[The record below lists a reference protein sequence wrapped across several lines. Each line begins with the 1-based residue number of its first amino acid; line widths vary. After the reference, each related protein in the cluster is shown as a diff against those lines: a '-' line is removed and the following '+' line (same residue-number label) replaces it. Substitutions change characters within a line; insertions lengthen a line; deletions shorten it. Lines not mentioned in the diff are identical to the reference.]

1 MSTNAPDPDVGP
13 LASAIALGL
22 ALMLVVGV
30 IGGVMAFE
38 GVDEGSV
45 GVEKRHGA
53 VTGTIYEPGWHFITP
68 ISESTVNID
77 TRPRT
82 ETMSGDSAIPLLTG
96 DGQDV
101 EMDLS
106 VRYRVEGE
114 NADTF
119 HSEYRNHD
127 KALNDLIRPTIRSN
141 ARHEASSLRANE
153 IITRDGRT
161 TLEDTVEESLNENTQ
176 GTGIT
181 IEAVQV
187 RDVRLNEQYGAA
199 LENVEIEN
207 TKAEQRIIRAQSEA
221 EANQIRE
228 ESLTDAVLMEKYLQT
243 IDDSDKVVLA
253 TGDDGTPVILNTE
266 GGSGGSGGGQTTSA
280 DELTEEQDGGNAN
293 DSSGNDSEG
302 GGN

>member
-1 MSTNAPDPDVGP
+1 MSSNQPEVGP
-13 LASAIALGL
+13 LGSALALGL
-22 ALMLVVGV
+22 AALLVVGLV
-30 IGGVMAFE
+30 GGFMAFE
-38 GVDEGSV
+38 GVNEGNV
-45 GVEKRHGA
+45 AVEKRHGA
-53 VTGTIYEPGWHFITP
+53 VTGNILEPGWHFITP
-68 ISESTVNID
+68 VSESTVHID

-82 ETMSGDSAIPLLTG
+82 ETMAGDSAIPLLTG

-141 ARHEASSLRANE
+141 ARHEASSLQANQ

-161 TLEDTVEESLNENTQ
+161 TLEDTVEQSLNENTQ

-187 RDVRLNEQYGAA
+187 RDVRLNEEYGTA

-207 TKAEQRIIRAQSEA
+207 TKAEQRIIRAESEA
-221 EANQIRE
+221 EANNIRA
-228 ESLTDAVLMEKYLQT
+228 ESLTEPVLMEKYLQT
-243 IDDSDKVVLA
+243 IDESDKVVLA
-253 TGDDGTPVILNTE
+253 TGDDGTPVILDTAAS
-266 GGSGGSGGGQTTSA
+266 GSGGAASGQTTNASELTEGQGQSGGNESAGNESGGG
-280 DELTEEQDGGNAN
+280 GN
-293 DSSGNDSEG
+293 
-302 GGN
+302 

>member
-1 MSTNAPDPDVGP
+1 MSLFGNTPRQQAIRFGTLAIIGLIILAIGVSWVG
-13 LASAIALGL
+13 
-22 ALMLVVGV
+22 
-30 IGGVMAFE
+30 IGTGE
-38 GVDEGSV
+38 V
-45 GVEKRHGA
+45 GVEKNRGA
-53 VTGTIYEPGWHFITP
+53 VTGNVMEPGWHYINPAT
-68 ISESTVNID
+68 EGVVKID

-106 VRYRVEGE
+106 VRYRVEE
-114 NADTF
+114 DNADVF

-141 ARHEASSLRANE
+141 SRHEASSLRANE
-153 IITRDGRT
+153 IITREGRT
-161 TLEDTVEESLNENTQ
+161 TLEDTVEQSLNENTQ

-187 RDVRLNEQYGAA
+187 RDVRLNEEYGTA

-207 TKAEQRIIRAQSEA
+207 TKAEQKQIRARA
-221 EANQIRE
+221 DR
-228 ESLTDAVLMEKYLQT
+228 DAYQTRTEGLSDEVLMEKY
-243 IDDSDKVVLA
+243 IESINESDKIVLA
-253 TGDDGTPVILNTE
+253 TGEDGTPVMLDASSDQ
-266 GGSGGSGGGQTTSA
+266 GSAGATTSA
-280 DELTEEQDGGNAN
+280 DELTEGSGGAAN
-293 DSSGNDSEG
+293 ESSGNES